1 MRSIGTHTARELI
14 ENFIVNS
21 ELWCES
27 VEHKKVSQKSGA
39 TILDFLWYWGK
50 VLDLALFIT
59 FRILNLKVL

>member
-39 TILDFLWYWGK
+39 TIWISSDIEGK
-50 VLDLALFIT
+50 FWIWPCLLPLEF
-59 FRILNLKVL
+59 